1 MAVGGM
7 DLNLLCILEALLEE
21 GNVTRAGARVGMPQP
36 AMSTALARLRR
47 HYKDELLVRAG
58 NGYVLTPLARS
69 LLPSVRESARLTGR
83 ALSPADRRQPPP
95 GGHTFTVGLSDYSVT
110 VIAGSLLR
118 RVRDLAP
125 DVRISLRQVAA
136 SITDDDRELLG
147 CDLLVAP
154 TAPRPEILEAAVI
167 WRDRLVYVADP
178 ANPRLR
184 DGRLTMADLAAAPHA
199 AVRLPQGQPDP
210 AAAALTRHGIT
221 PDIVV
226 TAAGWLSLPFL
237 VAGTDLLAAVPE
249 RLARRIA
256 TAAGTTVIDP
266 PFGPLELTETA
277 WWHPMRATD
286 PALTWLRT
294 TLSEAAALLD
304 DRLLDPDRVV
314 AADRL
319 EQANRDHVRE
329 DGGAAVGEERQR

>member
-1 MAVGGM
+1 
-7 DLNLLCILEALLEE
+7 
-21 GNVTRAGARVGMPQP
+21 
-36 AMSTALARLRR
+36 
-47 HYKDELLVRAG
+47 
-58 NGYVLTPLARS
+58 
-69 LLPSVRESARLTGR
+69 
-83 ALSPADRRQPPP
+83 
-95 GGHTFTVGLSDYSVT
+95 
-110 VIAGSLLR
+110 
-118 RVRDLAP
+118 
-125 DVRISLRQVAA
+125 
-136 SITDDDRELLG
+136 
-147 CDLLVAP
+147 
-154 TAPRPEILEAAVI
+154 VI

-294 TLSEAAALLD
+294 TLSE
-304 DRLLDPDRVV
+304 V
-314 AADRL
+314 A
-319 EQANRDHVRE
+319 
-329 DGGAAVGEERQR
+329 DG